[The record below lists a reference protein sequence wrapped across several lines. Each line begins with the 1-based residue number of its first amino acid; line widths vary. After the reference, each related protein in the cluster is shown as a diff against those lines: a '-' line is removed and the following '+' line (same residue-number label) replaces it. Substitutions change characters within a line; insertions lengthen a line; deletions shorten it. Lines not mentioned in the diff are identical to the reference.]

1 VDCYDDARSRIFAT
15 YSRVYPVRRA
25 TSEIDRRSG
34 STAARMASCS
44 SWRRSFMTCSAR
56 RNRVVAASSSA
67 SSGVRGVSR
76 DGMPLSVAQPI
87 QRNNHAN
94 WVHSRVLN

>member
-1 VDCYDDARSRIFAT
+1 
-15 YSRVYPVRRA
+15 
-25 TSEIDRRSG
+25 
-34 STAARMASCS
+34 
-44 SWRRSFMTCSAR
+44 MTCSAR